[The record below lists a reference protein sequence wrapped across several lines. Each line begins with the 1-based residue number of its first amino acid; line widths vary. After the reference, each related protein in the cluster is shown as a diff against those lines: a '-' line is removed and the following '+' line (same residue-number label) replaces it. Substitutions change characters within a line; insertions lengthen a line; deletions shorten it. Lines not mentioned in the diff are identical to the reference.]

1 MTESALARPLR
12 VLLVADP
19 QSPTTWGWVDA
30 VRSAGVVI
38 LGPDGKEWPEY
49 PAVRSNARGL
59 AARLRRWFRSFSKAT
74 PRRLAATQELR
85 RLMGPSLAWLQGR
98 RLRRLVDTAHP
109 DLIHALRIP
118 FEGMVAAAACPPG
131 VPLAVSIWGNDLTL
145 QAPRNPLI
153 ARATRRVLARAELL
167 FADCQRDLDLA
178 KTWGFRST
186 IPPLALP
193 GGGGIDMT
201 KYGESALGREPSSD
215 CQEQESDHRIIVNAR
230 GLRQYVRNDTLLDAL
245 SVLAQEIDPR
255 VRMVFVDAS
264 DDKNLCAEIAQ
275 HPLAD
280 KIIVTGRRS
289 PGEMAEL
296 FRRAEVSVSITDH
309 DGTPNSLLEAMAA
322 GAVPVCG
329 DIPAIREW
337 IEHGRNGFLAA
348 PDNSSDVASAL
359 RIAMNLSAA
368 DREAII
374 RENKLAIAAKAE
386 RRATGQRAAREYLR
400 LVESRIAWSEKAM
413 ASTTSD
419 RVRFSLAKGGW
430 PCRASRKT

>member
-1 MTESALARPLR
+1 VTGPALARPLR

-38 LGPDGKEWPEY
+38 LGSDGKEWPEY
-49 PAVRSNARGL
+49 PAVRGSARSL
-59 AARLRRWFRSFSKAT
+59 AAPLRRWFRSFSKAT

-85 RLMGPSLAWLQGR
+85 RLLGPSLAWLKGR
-98 RLRRLVDTAHP
+98 RLRRLVNTTNP

-118 FEGMVAAAACPPG
+118 FEGMVAAAACPSG

-145 QAPRNPLI
+145 QAPANPLI

-186 IPPLALP
+186 IPPLVLP

-201 KYGESALGREPSSD
+201 KYGESELGREPSSD
-215 CQEQESDHRIIVNAR
+215 GQESDHRIIVNAR
-230 GLRQYVRNDTLLDAL
+230 GLRQYVRNDTLLGAL
-245 SVLAQEIDPR
+245 SLLAPEIDPR
-255 VRMVFVDAS
+255 VRIVFVDAS

-289 PGEMAEL
+289 PAEMADL

-337 IEHGRNGFLAA
+337 IRHGRNGFLAA
-348 PDNSSDVASAL
+348 PDNSSDAASAL

-368 DREAII
+368 DRKAII
-374 RENKLAIAAKAE
+374 RENKLTIAAKAE
-386 RRATGQRAAREYLR
+386 RRATGQGAAREYLR
-400 LVESRIAWSEKAM
+400 LVESRIAWPGKAM

-419 RVRFSLAKGGW
+419 RVHFS
-430 PCRASRKT
+430 

>member
-1 MTESALARPLR
+1 MLEEKRVTESALARPLR

-19 QSPTTWGWVDA
+19 HSPTTWGWVDA
-30 VRSAGVVI
+30 IRSAGVVV
-38 LGPDGKEWPEY
+38 LGSDGQEWPEY
-49 PAVRSNARGL
+49 PDPATHGSARGL
-59 AARLRRWFRSFSKAT
+59 AAPLRRWFRSFSKAT

-85 RLMGPSLAWLQGR
+85 RLLGPSLAWLKGR
-98 RLRRLVDTAHP
+98 RLRRLVSTANP

-145 QAPRNPLI
+145 QAPANPLI
-153 ARATRRVLARAELL
+153 ARATRRVLARTELL

-178 KTWGFRST
+178 KTWGFGSM
-186 IPPLALP
+186 IPPLVLA

-201 KYGESALGREPSSD
+201 RYGESAFGREPSSD
-215 CQEQESDHRIIVNAR
+215 GQESDHRIIVNAR
-230 GLRQYVRNDTLLDAL
+230 GLRQYVRNDTLLGAL
-245 SVLAQEIDPR
+245 SILAPEIDPR
-255 VRMVFVDAS
+255 VRIVFVDAS

-289 PGEMAEL
+289 PAEMADL

-322 GAVPVCG
+322 GALPVCG

-348 PDNSSDVASAL
+348 PDNSPDVASAL

-368 DREAII
+368 DRKAIV
-374 RENKLAIAAKAE
+374 RENRLTIAAKAE
-386 RRATGQRAAREYLR
+386 RRATGQEAAREYLR
-400 LVESRIAWSEKAM
+400 LVA
-413 ASTTSD
+413 T
-419 RVRFSLAKGGW
+419 KGG
-430 PCRASRKT
+430 